1 MTKVRIN
8 PGVCGL
14 VTTVEAEAGE
24 DTEVKVRVQS
34 DCPSI
39 MKMMEALGDTFDSY
53 EVCLVKPGV
62 NAFYEYAAEHLPVHA
77 GCPVMAGITKCIE
90 AESHLALPRD
100 VSITFE
106 SYES

>member
-1 MTKVRIN
+1 MKKVRIN

-14 VTTVEAEAGE
+14 ITTVEAEAGE
-24 DTEVKVRVQS
+24 GTEVRVRVQS
-34 DCPSI
+34 DCPAI
-39 MKMMEALGDTFDSY
+39 VKMMEALGDAFDSY

-90 AESHLALPRD
+90 AEARLALPRD
-100 VSITFE
+100 SSIVFE
-106 SYES
+106 A